1 MAIDNPQTPPDYD
14 LTRIAERSDGFY
26 WQPKDSGKTF
36 GPFAT
41 LAEAIEDMEY
51 ADGNLEDGEPL
62 EEAESDIGIADW
74 IDPDTG
80 EPAED
85 SVPHIE
91 DH

>member
-1 MAIDNPQTPPDYD
+1 MVIENPQTPPDYD
-14 LTRIAERSDGFY
+14 LTRIVERSDGFY
-26 WQPKDSGKTF
+26 WRRKESGKTS

-41 LAEAIEDMEY
+41 LAEAVEDMEY

-62 EEAESDIGIADW
+62 EEAENDIGIADW

-80 EPAED
+80 QPAED

>member
-1 MAIDNPQTPPDYD
+1 MGNEIPESPSDYD
-14 LTRIAERSDGFY
+14 ITRIVEQSDGFY
-26 WQPKDSGKTF
+26 WRHKESGKAF

-51 ADGNLEDGEPL
+51 ADGNFQSGELL
-62 EEAESDIGIADW
+62 EEAENEIGMADW
-74 IDPDTG
+74 IDPETG

-85 SVPHIE
+85 SIPHIE